1 MPKEDITSRT
11 KRRRKETTL
20 REVVVK
26 RVMLSFE
33 LFGLEAAMKEFDEM
47 KVKFSD
53 LTPEWSDIAGEVL
66 DFFLEKKRQ
75 AQEAA
80 NEREQQN
87 NQMWAD
93 ALAKNGVVANQLNLM
108 PGSNAKAPYYS
119 STQTK
124 QEGINNEQRR
134 IE

>member
-1 MPKEDITSRT
+1 MPKEDTTSRT
-11 KRRRKETTL
+11 IRRKKETTL

-26 RVMLSFE
+26 RVKLSFE
-33 LFGLEAAMKEFDEM
+33 FYGLEAAMKEFNDI
-47 KVKFSD
+47 KVMFSD

-80 NEREQQN
+80 GEREQQI

-93 ALAKNGVVANQLNLM
+93 ALARNGIVANQLNLM
-108 PGSNAKAPYYS
+108 SGSNPQAPYYS
-119 STQTK
+119 STQTTTGGHK
-124 QEGINNEQRR
+124 
-134 IE
+134 

>member
-1 MPKEDITSRT
+1 MPKEDSTIRT
-11 KRRRKETTL
+11 IRRKKETTL

-26 RVMLSFE
+26 RVKLSFE
-33 LFGLEAAMKEFDEM
+33 FYGLEAAMKEFNDI
-47 KVKFSD
+47 KVMFSD

-80 NEREQQN
+80 GEREQQI

-93 ALAKNGVVANQLNLM
+93 ALARNGIVTNQLNLM
-108 PGSNAKAPYYS
+108 SGSNPQAPYYS
-119 STQTK
+119 STQTTTGGHK
-124 QEGINNEQRR
+124 
-134 IE
+134 

>member
-1 MPKEDITSRT
+1 MPKEDTTSRT
-11 KRRRKETTL
+11 IRRKKETTL

-26 RVMLSFE
+26 RVKLSFE
-33 LFGLEAAMKEFDEM
+33 FYGLEAAMKEFNDI
-47 KVKFSD
+47 KVMFSD

-80 NEREQQN
+80 GEREQQI

-93 ALAKNGVVANQLNLM
+93 ALARNGIVANQLNLM
-108 PGSNAKAPYYS
+108 SGSNPQAPYYS
-119 STQTK
+119 STQTTAGGHK
-124 QEGINNEQRR
+124 S
-134 IE
+134 

>member
-1 MPKEDITSRT
+1 MPKEDTNSRT
-11 KRRRKETTL
+11 VRRKKATTL

-26 RVMLSFE
+26 RVKLSFE
-33 LFGLEAAMKEFDEM
+33 FYGLEAAMKEFNDI
-47 KVKFSD
+47 KVMFSD

-80 NEREQQN
+80 GEREQQI

-93 ALAKNGVVANQLNLM
+93 ALARNGIVANQLNLM
-108 PGSNAKAPYYS
+108 SGSNPQAPYYS
-119 STQTK
+119 STQTTAGGHK
-124 QEGINNEQRR
+124 
-134 IE
+134 

>member
-1 MPKEDITSRT
+1 MPKEDTTSRT
-11 KRRRKETTL
+11 IRRKKETTL

-26 RVMLSFE
+26 RVKLSFE
-33 LFGLEAAMKEFDEM
+33 FYGLEAAMKEFNDI
-47 KVKFSD
+47 KVMFSD

-80 NEREQQN
+80 GEREQQI

-93 ALAKNGVVANQLNLM
+93 ALARNGIFTNQLNLM
-108 PGSNAKAPYYS
+108 PGSNPQAPYYS
-119 STQTK
+119 STQTPTGGHK
-124 QEGINNEQRR
+124 
-134 IE
+134 

>member
-1 MPKEDITSRT
+1 MPKEDTTSRT
-11 KRRRKETTL
+11 IRRKKETTL

-26 RVMLSFE
+26 RVKLSFE
-33 LFGLEAAMKEFDEM
+33 FYGLEAAMKEFNDI
-47 KVKFSD
+47 KVMFSD

-80 NEREQQN
+80 GECEQQI

-93 ALAKNGVVANQLNLM
+93 ALARNGIVANQLNLM
-108 PGSNAKAPYYS
+108 SGSNPQAPYYS
-119 STQTK
+119 STQTTTGGHK
-124 QEGINNEQRR
+124 
-134 IE
+134 

>member
-1 MPKEDITSRT
+1 MPKEDSTIRT
-11 KRRRKETTL
+11 IRRKKETTL

-26 RVMLSFE
+26 RVKLSFE
-33 LFGLEAAMKEFDEM
+33 FYGLEAAMKEFNDI
-47 KVKFSD
+47 KVMFSD

-80 NEREQQN
+80 GEREQQI

-93 ALAKNGVVANQLNLM
+93 ALAKNGIVANQLNLM
-108 PGSNAKAPYYS
+108 SGSNPQAPYYS
-119 STQTK
+119 STQTTAGGHK
-124 QEGINNEQRR
+124 
-134 IE
+134 

>member
-1 MPKEDITSRT
+1 MPKEDSTIRT
-11 KRRRKETTL
+11 IRRKKETTL

-26 RVMLSFE
+26 RVKLSFE
-33 LFGLEAAMKEFDEM
+33 FYGLEAAMKEFNDI
-47 KVKFSD
+47 KVMFSD

-80 NEREQQN
+80 GEREQQI

-93 ALAKNGVVANQLNLM
+93 ALAKNGIVANQLNLM
-108 PGSNAKAPYYS
+108 PGSNPQAPYYS
-119 STQTK
+119 TTHTTGGHK
-124 QEGINNEQRR
+124 Q
-134 IE
+134 